1 MGKKS
6 LLLLVLISFLV
17 FSISLSFVSA
27 YTFNDVLSGK
37 VSFSNYIKE
46 KITGKA
52 VVQDAE
58 AKGFTSQGT
67 WLANWLPNYQGNTF
81 TGDFNGDG
89 KTDIGVYDSVNGNW
103 LVALSTGSGFSSK
116 GTWLANWLPNYQGNT
131 FTGDFNGD
139 GKTDIGVYDSI
150 NGNWLVALSTGNG
163 FSSKGTWL
171 KSTYAGYGGYLF
183 NTGGVYSSGNGF
195 LTGDFNGDGKTDIG

>member
-1 MGKKS
+1 MEKKS

-17 FSISLSFVSA
+17 FSVSLSFVSA
-27 YTFNDVLSGK
+27 YTFNDVLNGK
-37 VSFSNYIKE
+37 VSLSDYIKE

-67 WLANWLPNYQGNTF
+67 WLKSWIPNLKSVYNGEILIGDFNGDGKTDIGVYDGVNGNWTIANSNGNGFTSQGTWLKSWIPKSDYGEGNTF

-89 KTDIGVYDSVNGNW
+89 KTDIGVYDAMNGNW
-103 LVALSTGSGFSSK
+103 LIALSTGTGFSTKTQGWLS
-116 GTWLANWLPNYQGNT
+116 GWLAGYSGNT

-139 GKTDIGVYDSI
+139 GKT
-150 NGNWLVALSTGNG
+150 
-163 FSSKGTWL
+163 
-171 KSTYAGYGGYLF
+171 
-183 NTGGVYSSGNGF
+183 
-195 LTGDFNGDGKTDIG
+195 

>member
-1 MGKKS
+1 MEKKS

-89 KTDIGVYDSVNGNW
+89 KTDIGVYDSVSGNWLVALSTGSGFSSKGTWLTNWLPNYQGNTFIGDFNGDGKTDIGVYDSVNGNW
-103 LVALSTGSGFSSK
+103 LVALSTGNGFSSK

-131 FTGDFNGD
+131 FIGDFN
-139 GKTDIGVYDSI
+139 
-150 NGNWLVALSTGNG
+150 
-163 FSSKGTWL
+163 
-171 KSTYAGYGGYLF
+171 
-183 NTGGVYSSGNGF
+183 
-195 LTGDFNGDGKTDIG
+195 

>member
-1 MGKKS
+1 MEKKS

-67 WLANWLPNYQGNTF
+67 WLRSWIPNLKSVYKGDILI
-81 TGDFNGDG
+81 GDFNGDG
-89 KTDIGVYDSVNGNW
+89 KTDIGVYDGVNGNW
-103 LVALSTGSGFSSK
+103 MI
-116 GTWLANWLPNYQGNT
+116 ANSN
-131 FTGDFNGD
+131 
-139 GKTDIGVYDSI
+139 
-150 NGNWLVALSTGNG
+150 GNG
-163 FSSKGTWL
+163 F
-171 KSTYAGYGGYLF
+171 
-183 NTGGVYSSGNGF
+183 
-195 LTGDFNGDGKTDIG
+195 